1 MQCAS
6 TAVNIDPQIPYTY
19 HTRHTYILLYYIT
32 TLYITFWYY
41 FCRTARPLT
50 PPPLAWTFIITTI
63 FSFYMCRDK
72 QQKDYCLLTCFM
84 AVLLSLYLG
93 IFHRCYVIHF
103 ISSWS
108 LGCVKNCHH
117 VKSQCAC
124 VKWKEA
130 GQPLHL
136 IWQETRVVSVQ
147 LYTVDTSQWSLYTA
161 YDSITIR
168 LNHQALLHKIRL
180 LCTRV
185 YSGCR
190 PMYKDSSFS
199 HLQAVP
205 KLSGCS
211 RGCVSWRHS

>member
-19 HTRHTYILLYYIT
+19 HTHHTYILLYYIT

-84 AVLLSLYLG
+84 AILSLYLG

-130 GQPLHL
+130 GRPLHL

-168 LNHQALLHKIRL
+168 LNHQALLYKIRL